1 MKITGHK
8 KLMRQFSDLPKETHE
23 ALGKSIAATVR
34 LGERKAKAIVPVA
47 SGDLK
52 QGINSSISQTQDR
65 ILGFINFYDGDFKNG
80 LAANSINYGWG
91 NMEFGY
97 GFRKEVKNIIAARHK
112 RTVVRSINKAIK
124 DAMK

>member
-1 MKITGHK
+1 
-8 KLMRQFSDLPKETHE
+8 MRQFSDLPKETHE
-23 ALGKSIAATVR
+23 ALVKSIAATAR
-34 LGERKAKAIVPVA
+34 FGERKANAIVPVV

-52 QGINSSISQTQDR
+52 RGISSSTSQTQDR
-65 ILGFINFYDGDFKNG
+65 ILGFINFYDGDADNG

-91 NMEFGY
+91 DMEFGY
-97 GFRKEVKNIIAARHK
+97 GFRKEVKNMVAVRHK